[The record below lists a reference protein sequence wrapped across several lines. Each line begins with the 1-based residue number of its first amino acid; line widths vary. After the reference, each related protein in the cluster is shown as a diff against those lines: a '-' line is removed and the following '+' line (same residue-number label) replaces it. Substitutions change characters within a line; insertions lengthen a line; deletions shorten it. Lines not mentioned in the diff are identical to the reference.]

1 LHGRVLSLVCAL
13 ATLVALAGP
22 AQAAPGD
29 ISTFAGTGAAAFA
42 GDGGAA
48 TSAALN
54 QPVGVAWLGDGSV
67 LVADYRN
74 HRVRRISPSGVIST
88 VAGTGIA
95 GFSGDGGTATSARL
109 NGPTGVDATAD
120 GGFLIADL
128 GNRRVRK
135 VSPSGRIATVAG
147 TGVEGSSGDGGPAAS
162 ARLAAPVGVASTPG
176 GGFLVADA
184 GSNRVRYVS
193 SGGTIYTAAGGGGS
207 TADGVA
213 STSALLAAPVGV
225 AALPGGG
232 FLVAEYEGH
241 RVRRVSAT
249 GKITRVAGTG
259 TAGFSGEGGEAA
271 AARLDHPVGVSATA
285 DGGFLIADTL
295 NGRVRKVSPGGAIVT
310 VAGAG
315 QQGYSGDGAPAAQA
329 RLNSPN
335 AAVEGPNGS
344 MLIAD
349 GSNNRLRLIEGEPPA
364 AWAPPGSAPPPA
376 DAPVLRSVGRVLR
389 AAPDGTVRVPVGCP
403 ITASERCRGTVR
415 LELRTGGK
423 RRAAASVARML
434 VLAKKRFSIAAGRER
449 AIKLRLSR
457 TGRRLLR
464 KRRTLSVRAVV
475 ARRGGPNIGRSSER
489 VTLKL
494 KRKRRRRG

>member
-1 LHGRVLSLVCAL
+1 MHGRVLSLVCAL
-13 ATLVALAGP
+13 AMLVALPGP

-29 ISTFAGTGAAAFA
+29 ISTFAGTGAAAFG
-42 GDGGAA
+42 GDGGPA
-48 TSAALN
+48 TAAALN
-54 QPVGVAWLGDGSV
+54 QPVGVAWLGDGRV
-67 LVADYRN
+67 LVADYQN
-74 HRVRRISPSGVIST
+74 HRVRRISPSGAIST
-88 VAGTGIA
+88 VAGTGVA
-95 GFSGDGGTATSARL
+95 GFSGDGGAATSARL
-109 NGPTGVDATAD
+109 SGPTGVDATAD

-135 VSPSGRIATVAG
+135 VSADGRIVTVVG
-147 TGVEGSSGDGGPAAS
+147 TGVEGFSGDGGPATS
-162 ARLAAPVGVASTPG
+162 ALLDAPVGVAGTPA

-193 SGGTIYTAAGGGGS
+193 PGGTIYTAAGGGGT

-213 STSALLAAPVGV
+213 ATSALLAAPVGV
-225 AALPGGG
+225 AVLPGGG
-232 FLVAEYEGH
+232 FLVAEYAGQ

-259 TAGFSGEGGEAA
+259 TAGFSGEGGAA
-271 AARLDHPVGVSATA
+271 TATRLDHPVGVSPTS
-285 DGGFLIADTL
+285 DGGFLIADSV

-310 VAGAG
+310 VAGTG
-315 QQGYSGDGAPAAQA
+315 QQGYSGDGGPAALA

-349 GSNNRLRLIEGEPPA
+349 GAGNRLRLVEGEPPA

-389 AAPDGTVRVPVGCP
+389 AAPDGTVRVQVGCP
-403 ITASERCRGTVR
+403 ITASERCRGIVR
-415 LELRTGGK
+415 LVLQRGGK
-423 RRAAASVARML
+423 RRTAASAARTL

-464 KRRTLSVRAVV
+464 KRRTLTVRAVI